1 MTVEAV
7 EEDRS
12 ASENTPGFLGY
23 LLAVLLSWV
32 LATLGMT
39 VGLWMLGDGAGDRFG
54 TWWDLQIAAELSLIV
69 VTPTALLAGP
79 IGVAL
84 VDFACDRFPQQWIHV
99 LAAAVVAAGGASLAA
114 WLLVGVPWGAPITT
128 VGVALCAAV
137 GRAAVIPMVP
147 AVRRRKVAKQ
157 SVG

>member
-7 EEDRS
+7 EEGH
-12 ASENTPGFLGY
+12 AALENTPGFLGY

-39 VGLWMLGDGAGDRFG
+39 VGLWMLGDGPGDRFG
-54 TWWDLQIAAELSLIV
+54 TWWDLQVTAMLALLV
-69 VTPTALLAGP
+69 VTPTAFLAGP

-84 VDFACDRFPQQWIHV
+84 VDYAFDRFPQQWVHV
-99 LAAAVVAAGGASLAA
+99 LAAAVVAAVGASLAA
-114 WLLVGVPWGAPITT
+114 WLLFDVPWGAPITT
-128 VGVALCAAV
+128 VGVALCAAA

-147 AVRRRKVAKQ
+147 AVRRRRAAKLAM
-157 SVG
+157 S